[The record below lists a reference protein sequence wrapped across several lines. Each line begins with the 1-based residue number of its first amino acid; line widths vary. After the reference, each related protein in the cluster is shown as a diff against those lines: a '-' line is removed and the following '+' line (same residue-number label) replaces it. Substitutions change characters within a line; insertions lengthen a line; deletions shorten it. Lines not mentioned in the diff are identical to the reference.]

1 MPWICKIYKDRPEF
15 CRRYPEPGSFVLP
28 SCGYHFPGDGT
39 RRGRCE
45 PACDASCCRLPRMNG
60 EPDGTSLPEAAGGMP
75 CKHLDYVDAD
85 VEFAPAET
93 IKMDGAPSQQAD
105 EPEE

>member
-1 MPWICKIYKDRPEF
+1 
-15 CRRYPEPGSFVLP
+15 
-28 SCGYHFPGDGT
+28 
-39 RRGRCE
+39 
-45 PACDASCCRLPRMNG
+45 MNG